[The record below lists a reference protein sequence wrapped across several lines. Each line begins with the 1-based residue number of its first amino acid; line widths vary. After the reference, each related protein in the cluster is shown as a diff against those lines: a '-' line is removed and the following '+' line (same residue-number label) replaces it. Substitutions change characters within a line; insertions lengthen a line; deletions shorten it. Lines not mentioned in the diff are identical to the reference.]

1 MSLPEAKQAAARAE
15 TMHTE
20 SMRVLDAAKARHAAA
35 LEHVDVTARETAEA
49 HARLADDP
57 SAAKKARDA
66 RASHDGAVAV
76 AEILLEGV
84 SRASLGVE
92 VAAATLANAR
102 KTLHAA
108 ERDADIDAAAVLMTE
123 AADLEAKARAIYTR
137 VDAVIEELCGPLDS
151 SVAKQNAAELL
162 NVIKGRAGLEVRD
175 WRGDV
180 VNAAKAA

>member
-1 MSLPEAKQAAARAE
+1 MSLHQATQAAERAE
-15 TMHTE
+15 ALHAEATAA
-20 SMRVLDAAKARHAAA
+20 LDAAKARHATA
-35 LEHVDVTARETAEA
+35 LERVEVTAREVAEA
-49 HARLADDP
+49 NARLADDP
-57 SAAKKARDA
+57 HASKKARDA
-66 RASHDGAVAV
+66 RASHDDAVAV

-102 KTLHAA
+102 NNLHAA

-123 AADLEAKARAIYTR
+123 AADLEAKARAIYAR
-137 VDAVIEELCGPLDS
+137 VDAVIEKLCGPLDS
-151 SVAKQNAAELL
+151 SVAKQNAAEILC
-162 NVIKGRAGLEVRD
+162 VIRGLAGLEVRN